1 MAATNIQVLFA
12 NRPSG
17 WVKETDFVTVQ
28 ADMPK
33 PGDGEVLIR
42 NIYLSVDPYM
52 RGRMNDAR
60 SYAAGF
66 ELGKPVEGGV
76 VGQIV
81 ESRNDGFKA
90 GTYVMGMLPWAQ
102 FAVSD
107 GKGLRVLDPKLGPLS
122 YALGVLGM
130 PGLTAYVGL
139 LDIGA
144 AKEGETV
151 FVSAASGA
159 VGSVVGQIAKI
170 KGCRV
175 VGSAGSDEKVAYITD
190 DLGFDA
196 GFNYKSYDKLGS
208 ALSETCPEGIDVYFE
223 NVGGA
228 MLDAVLPRLKLGGRI
243 ALCGMISQ
251 YNLEKPE
258 PIHNL
263 IALLV
268 SRATIRGF
276 IVSDHYDRLPAF
288 LQDMSGWLKE
298 GKVKYREDIAEGLE
312 NTPHAFIRMLSGE
325 NFGKQLVKIASES

>member
-1 MAATNIQVLFA
+1 MPATNTQVLFA

-17 WVKETDFVTVQ
+17 WVKETDFLAVQ
-28 ADMPK
+28 ADVPE
-33 PGDGEVLIR
+33 PAEGEILIR

-76 VGQIV
+76 VGQVV
-81 ESRNDGFKA
+81 ESRNGEFA
-90 GTYVMGMLPWAQ
+90 EGTYVMGMLPWAQ
-102 FAVSD
+102 YAVSD
-107 GKGLRVLDPKLGPLS
+107 GKGMRILDPKLGPLS

-196 GFNYKSYDKLGS
+196 GFNYKSYDKLS
-208 ALSETCPEGIDVYFE
+208 HALSETCPEGIDVYFE

-251 YNLEKPE
+251 YNLEQPE

-288 LQDMSGWLKE
+288 LEDMSGWLKA
-298 GKVKYREDIAEGLE
+298 GKVKYREDIAEGIE
-312 NTPHAFIRMLSGE
+312 NTPHAFIGMLSGK
-325 NFGKQLVKIASES
+325 NFGKQLVKIADE